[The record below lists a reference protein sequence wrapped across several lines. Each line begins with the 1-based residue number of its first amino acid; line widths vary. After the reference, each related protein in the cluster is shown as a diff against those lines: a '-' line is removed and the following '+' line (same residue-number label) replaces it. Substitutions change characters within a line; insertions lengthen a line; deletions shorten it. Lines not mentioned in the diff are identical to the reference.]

1 MMARS
6 EGRNNTLRFT
16 FYFLRFT
23 NDEQSVNQID
33 APKAIKVTELQM
45 DAPHSLEDYRKPPG
59 DSFKKIK
66 ITEEQDMRTILLSD
80 SLSKEI
86 NKVAREFGYTEEK
99 QFIEDMLKEK
109 ILEYKRQMFLKGVA
123 NIRRK
128 LATKGLTEDEIIADF
143 ERFRHS
149 QSRSPAA

>member
-1 MMARS
+1 
-6 EGRNNTLRFT
+6 
-16 FYFLRFT
+16 
-23 NDEQSVNQID
+23 
-33 APKAIKVTELQM
+33 
-45 DAPHSLEDYRKPPG
+45 
-59 DSFKKIK
+59 
-66 ITEEQDMRTILLSD
+66 MRTILLSD

-86 NKVAREFGYTEEK
+86 NKVAREFGYMEEK

-109 ILEYKRQMFLKGVA
+109 ILEYKRQMFMKGVA

-128 LATKGLTEDEIIADF
+128 LAEKGLTEDEIIADF

>member
-1 MMARS
+1 M
-6 EGRNNTLRFT
+6 
-16 FYFLRFT
+16 
-23 NDEQSVNQID
+23 
-33 APKAIKVTELQM
+33 P
-45 DAPHSLEDYRKPPG
+45 
-59 DSFKKIK
+59 
-66 ITEEQDMRTILLSD
+66 TILLSD

-86 NKVAREFGYTEEK
+86 NKVAREFGYMEEK

-109 ILEYKRQMFLKGVA
+109 ILEYKRQMFMKGVA

-128 LATKGLTEDEIIADF
+128 LAVKGLTEDEIIADF

>member
-1 MMARS
+1 M
-6 EGRNNTLRFT
+6 
-16 FYFLRFT
+16 
-23 NDEQSVNQID
+23 
-33 APKAIKVTELQM
+33 KV
-45 DAPHSLEDYRKPPG
+45 
-59 DSFKKIK
+59 
-66 ITEEQDMRTILLSD
+66 QDMPTILLSD

-86 NKVAREFGYTEEK
+86 NKVAREFGYMEEK

-109 ILEYKRQMFLKGVA
+109 ILEYKRQMFMKGVA

-128 LATKGLTEDEIIADF
+128 LAVKGLTEDEIIADF

>member
-1 MMARS
+1 M
-6 EGRNNTLRFT
+6 
-16 FYFLRFT
+16 
-23 NDEQSVNQID
+23 
-33 APKAIKVTELQM
+33 P
-45 DAPHSLEDYRKPPG
+45 
-59 DSFKKIK
+59 
-66 ITEEQDMRTILLSD
+66 TILLSD

-86 NKVAREFGYTEEK
+86 NKIAREFGYMEEK

-109 ILEYKRQMFLKGVA
+109 ILEYKRQMFMNGVA

-128 LATKGLTEDEIIADF
+128 LAVKGLTEDEIIADF

>member
-1 MMARS
+1 
-6 EGRNNTLRFT
+6 
-16 FYFLRFT
+16 
-23 NDEQSVNQID
+23 
-33 APKAIKVTELQM
+33 
-45 DAPHSLEDYRKPPG
+45 
-59 DSFKKIK
+59 
-66 ITEEQDMRTILLSD
+66 MRTILLSD

-86 NKVAREFGYTEEK
+86 DKVAREFGYMEEK

-109 ILEYKRQMFLKGVA
+109 ILEYKRQMFMKGVA

-128 LATKGLTEDEIIADF
+128 LAEKGLTEDEIIADF

>member
-1 MMARS
+1 VYQR
-6 EGRNNTLRFT
+6 L
-16 FYFLRFT
+16 
-23 NDEQSVNQID
+23 
-33 APKAIKVTELQM
+33 IK
-45 DAPHSLEDYRKPPG
+45 K
-59 DSFKKIK
+59 
-66 ITEEQDMRTILLSD
+66 EEQDMPTILLSD

-86 NKVAREFGYTEEK
+86 NKVAREFGYMEEK

-109 ILEYKRQMFLKGVA
+109 ISEYKRQMFMKGVA

-128 LATKGLTEDEIIADF
+128 LAVKGLTEDEIIADF

>member
-1 MMARS
+1 
-6 EGRNNTLRFT
+6 
-16 FYFLRFT
+16 
-23 NDEQSVNQID
+23 
-33 APKAIKVTELQM
+33 
-45 DAPHSLEDYRKPPG
+45 
-59 DSFKKIK
+59 
-66 ITEEQDMRTILLSD
+66 MRTILLSD

>member
-1 MMARS
+1 
-6 EGRNNTLRFT
+6 
-16 FYFLRFT
+16 
-23 NDEQSVNQID
+23 
-33 APKAIKVTELQM
+33 
-45 DAPHSLEDYRKPPG
+45 
-59 DSFKKIK
+59 
-66 ITEEQDMRTILLSD
+66 MRTILLSD

-86 NKVAREFGYTEEK
+86 DKVAREFGYMEEK

-109 ILEYKRQMFLKGVA
+109 ILEYKRQMFMKGVA

-128 LATKGLTEDEIIADF
+128 LAVKGLTEDEIIADF

>member
-1 MMARS
+1 
-6 EGRNNTLRFT
+6 
-16 FYFLRFT
+16 
-23 NDEQSVNQID
+23 
-33 APKAIKVTELQM
+33 
-45 DAPHSLEDYRKPPG
+45 
-59 DSFKKIK
+59 
-66 ITEEQDMRTILLSD
+66 MRTILLSD

-109 ILEYKRQMFLKGVA
+109 ILEYKRQLFIKGVA